1 MINKDT
7 EFKISSE
14 IVVSEINN
22 DSVILD
28 LNSGV
33 YFQTNELGSFI
44 ITELENY
51 TTLAILQEKILL
63 SFNVSIETCKNDLEN
78 FVEIL
83 FKKNLVLMR

>member
-63 SFNVSIETCKNDLEN
+63 CFNVSIETCKNDLEN

-83 FKKNLVLMR
+83 FKKNLVLIR

>member
-7 EFKISSE
+7 EFKISSD

-28 LNSGV
+28 LNSGA

-44 ITELENY
+44 ITQLESY
-51 TTLAILQEKILL
+51 TSLAILQEKILL

-78 FVEIL
+78 FIEIL
-83 FKKNLVLMR
+83 FKKNLLLIR